1 MELIE
6 LLDRCLYE
14 DELREILVTI
24 GETPDGIKSD
34 LLDKLTHSDYD
45 TAEVLRLI
53 DEDMLTIVC
62 LESGVPTVPSKDEM
76 VELILEDVLGEKHD
90 YFEISSK
97 NMEAGLQ
104 PNATDLDLDEELP
117 DIDFDDV
124 VNKIGGWIPVNTYL
138 PKAVITNDLGDFLRR
153 EGFDVHLKT
162 EFDIRLGGNV
172 AVEMARGRNPKDID
186 ELLEKMTHDLERVES
201 VVGVMYGVESE
212 EIVDQMEEA
221 LEGAFEDPDRVAIVL
236 I

>member
-24 GETPDGIKSD
+24 GETPDGMKSD
-34 LLDKLTHSDYD
+34 LLNKLTHSDYD

-76 VELILEDVLGEKHD
+76 VELILEDILGEKHD
-90 YFEISSK
+90 YFEISTK
-97 NMEAGLQ
+97 AMEAGLQ
-104 PNATDLDLDEELP
+104 PNAMGLDLDEELP
-117 DIDFDDV
+117 DVDFDDV
-124 VNKIGGWIPVNTYL
+124 VNKIGGWVPVNTYL
-138 PKAVITNDLGDFLRR
+138 PKAVITNDLSDFLRR
-153 EGFDVHLKT
+153 EGFNVHVKT
-162 EFDIRLGGNV
+162 DFDISMGGNV

-186 ELLEKMTHDLERVES
+186 ELLERMIHDLERVES

-221 LEGAFEDPDRVAIVL
+221 LEGVFEDPDRVAIVL

>member
-24 GETPDGIKSD
+24 GEEPDGIKSD
-34 LLDKLTHSDYD
+34 LLDKLTHSDCD

-53 DEDMLTIVC
+53 DEDILTIVC

-76 VELILEDVLGEKHD
+76 VELILEDVLGQKHD
-90 YFEISSK
+90 YFEISTK
-97 NMEAGLQ
+97 NNEDGTLSIEMN
-104 PNATDLDLDEELP
+104 PDLDEELP
-117 DIDFDDV
+117 DVDFDSV
-124 VNKIGGWIPVNTYL
+124 VDKIGGWIPVNTYL
-138 PKAVITNDLGDFLRR
+138 PKAVITNDLGDFLIR
-153 EGFDVHLKT
+153 EGFFIRIKT
-162 EFDIRLGGNV
+162 DFDIWVGRNV

-186 ELLEKMTHDLERVES
+186 ELLERMIHDLEQVES
-201 VVGVMYGVESE
+201 VVGVIYGVENE
-212 EIVDQMEEA
+212 EIVDKMEEA
-221 LEGAFEDPDRVAIVL
+221 LEGAFQDPDRVAIVL

>member
-24 GETPDGIKSD
+24 GETPDGMKSD

-53 DEDMLTIVC
+53 DEDILTIVC
-62 LESGVPTVPSKDEM
+62 LESGVPTIPSKDEM
-76 VELILEDVLGEKHD
+76 VEIIMEDVLGEKHD
-90 YFEISSK
+90 YFEISTK
-97 NMEAGLQ
+97 DMEAGLQ
-104 PNATDLDLDEELP
+104 PSDPGLNLDGELP
-117 DIDFDDV
+117 DVDFDDV
-124 VNKIGGWIPVNTYL
+124 VDKIGGWIPVNTYL
-138 PKAVITNDLGDFLRR
+138 PKAVIINDLGDFMRR
-153 EGFDVHLKT
+153 EGFNIHVKT
-162 EFDIRLGGNV
+162 DFDIRVGGNV

-186 ELLEKMTHDLERVES
+186 ELLEKMIHDLEQIES

-221 LEGAFEDPDRVAIVL
+221 LEGVFEDPDRVAIVL

>member
-24 GETPDGIKSD
+24 GETPDGMKTD
-34 LLDKLTHSDYD
+34 LLNKLTHSDYD

-76 VELILEDVLGEKHD
+76 VELILEDILGEKHD
-90 YFEISSK
+90 YFEISTK

-104 PNATDLDLDEELP
+104 PNATDSFDEELP

-153 EGFDVHLKT
+153 EGFEVRVKT

-172 AVEMARGRNPKDID
+172 AVEMSRGRNSKDID
-186 ELLEKMTHDLERVES
+186 ELLERIIQDLERVES

>member
-24 GETPDGIKSD
+24 GGKPDGIKSD
-34 LLDKLTHSDYD
+34 LLEKLTHSDYD

-53 DEDMLTIVC
+53 DEDILTIVC

-90 YFEISSK
+90 YFEISTK
-97 NMEAGLQ
+97 NDDGGMQSG
-104 PNATDLDLDEELP
+104 PMNPDFDGELP
-117 DIDFDDV
+117 DVDFDDV

-138 PKAVITNDLGDFLRR
+138 PKAVITNDLGDFLSR
-153 EGFDVHLKT
+153 EGFNARVKMD
-162 EFDIRLGGNV
+162 FDIRVGRNV
-172 AVEMARGRNPKDID
+172 VVEMARGRNPKDID
-186 ELLEKMTHDLERVES
+186 ELLERMVHDLEQIES
-201 VVGVMYGVESE
+201 VVGVIYGVESE
-212 EIVDQMEEA
+212 EIVDKMEEA
-221 LEGAFEDPDRVAIVL
+221 LEGVFEDPDRVAIVL

>member
-24 GETPDGIKSD
+24 GETPDGKKND
-34 LLDKLTHSDYD
+34 LLDKLTHSDCD

-53 DEDMLTIVC
+53 DEDILTIVC

-90 YFEISSK
+90 YFEISTK
-97 NMEAGLQ
+97 DTEGELE
-104 PNATDLDLDEELP
+104 PNGFGFDVDEELP
-117 DIDFDDV
+117 EVDFDEV
-124 VNKIGGWIPVNTYL
+124 VDRIGGWIPVNTYL

-153 EGFDVHLKT
+153 EGFSVHVKKD
-162 EFDIRLGGNV
+162 FDLHVGGNV
-172 AVEMARGRNPKDID
+172 AVEMARGRNQKDID
-186 ELLEKMTHDLERVES
+186 ELLESLIRDLEHIQS
-201 VVGVMYGVESE
+201 VVGVMYGVENE

-221 LEGAFEDPDRVAIVL
+221 LEGVFEDPDRVAIVL